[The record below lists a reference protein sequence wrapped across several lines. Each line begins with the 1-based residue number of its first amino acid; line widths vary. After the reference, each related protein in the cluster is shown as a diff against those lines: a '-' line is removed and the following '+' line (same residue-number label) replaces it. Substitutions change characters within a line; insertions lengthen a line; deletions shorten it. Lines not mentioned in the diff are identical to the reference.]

1 MNRCLTRVALT
12 AALAVVATAAVA
24 STASAAPQLLIR
36 EVHRGPTIQS
46 DYVMLQMTADGQN
59 NLAGNY
65 IDFLGA
71 DGMAGGEYQLPNVP
85 NGQNQ
90 RTVLIGN
97 TGVVGADF
105 SDAGV
110 ANQADGAVCLSTHG
124 AYDGTGG
131 FDCVAWGNFTG
142 TTHPLSSPALPTVLG
157 GVGLTPGETLQRTI
171 ARGCPTA
178 LDAADD
184 TNSSV
189 NDFSLVPTPN
199 PRGNSLVASETLCT
213 GTGTTPKS
221 PTTSKKCKK
230 KKHRSAETA
239 KKKKCKKKKKH

>member
-1 MNRCLTRVALT
+1 MNRRLTRTALG
-12 AALAVVATAAVA
+12 AALAVAMTMGIA
-24 STASAAPQLLIR
+24 SGASAAPQVLIR
-36 EVHRGPTIQS
+36 EVHRGTTPSS

-65 IDFLGA
+65 IDLLDGS
-71 DGMAGGEYQLPNVP
+71 GMAGGEYELPNVP

-97 TGVVGADF
+97 TGVIGADF
-105 SDAGV
+105 TDAGV
-110 ANQADGAVCLSTHG
+110 ALSTDGGVCLSTHG
-124 AYDGTGG
+124 GYNGTGG

-142 TTHPLSSPALPTVLG
+142 STHPLSSPALPTVLG
-157 GVGLTPGETLQRTI
+157 GVGLAKGQTLVRTI
-171 ARGCPTA
+171 ARGCATA
-178 LDAADD
+178 LDPPDD

-189 NDFSLVPTPN
+189 DDFSLGTAN

-213 GTGTTPKS
+213 GPTPTNPTTPTTTKS
-221 PTTSKKCKK
+221 KCKK

-239 KKKKCKKKKKH
+239 KKKKCKKKKK